1 MLTTYDSKNK
11 RLSMMIDGMRS
22 IFNAVQKI
30 FFLLLYKF
38 TKIVLLLDVINSF
51 IQTML
56 NHKHRP
62 VLRRL
67 TSNM

>member
-51 IQTML
+51 IKTL
-56 NHKHRP
+56 LSHKDRP